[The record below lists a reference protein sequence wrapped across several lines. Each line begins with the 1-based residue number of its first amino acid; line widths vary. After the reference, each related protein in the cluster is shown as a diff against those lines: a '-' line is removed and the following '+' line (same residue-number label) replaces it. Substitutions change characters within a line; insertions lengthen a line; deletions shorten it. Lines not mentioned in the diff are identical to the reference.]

1 MVSVALSHS
10 LVKPPPGTGPR
21 VSSFRHRDQRL
32 QSRPRESFNSRICPH
47 DFANSQIRE
56 FANSQIREFANSP
69 PFTTS
74 SRACQMVGRG
84 AFGAR
89 AALREPDSM
98 PHRNSPPHPTYF
110 PPDLR
115 RPPFALPHR
124 PFACGAAP
132 ASPWDRT
139 DLSGLVWGGV
149 QPRNQTR
156 SWTGGGLPFFV
167 PPPPAYRKEEL
178 GQRGG
183 CGPRPPPLRPAAPP
197 HPTPPPFPNE
207 PSDAPQ
213 GTPSP
218 GAPAPE
224 EDGPRSGPNF
234 LLGVASFFFSAANS
248 PWPASE
254 PKTFRGFPP

>member
-1 MVSVALSHS
+1 MWGGQLLTSIWKSGERGPPPPLRHTCLFFQSNPRSPVPPPQHRRPSGPPRQSVVPALFFLLVCHPQQSVKQRNHHSMVSVALSHS

-21 VSSFRHRDQRL
+21 VSSFRHRDQHL
-32 QSRPRESFNSRICPH
+32 QSRPREFFNSRICPH

-167 PPPPAYRKEEL
+167 PPP
-178 GQRGG
+178 
-183 CGPRPPPLRPAAPP
+183 LR
-197 HPTPPPFPNE
+197 TGRRN
-207 PSDAPQ
+207 
-213 GTPSP
+213 
-218 GAPAPE
+218 
-224 EDGPRSGPNF
+224 
-234 LLGVASFFFSAANS
+234 
-248 PWPASE
+248 
-254 PKTFRGFPP
+254 